1 MLITRH
7 VAMAGPDI
15 DQRRF
20 ELVADNCR
28 RLLAGEPLQYVVAD
42 KILGF

>member
-1 MLITRH
+1 MLITPH
-7 VAMAGPDI
+7 VAMVGPDI